1 MEDTVLDVSAI
12 RRDFPILEREM
23 RGRPL
28 VYFDNAATSLKP
40 QAVLDAER
48 AYYTDYGANIHR
60 GVYQF
65 SEEASELY
73 DGTREKIAK
82 MVRAPES
89 HVVVFTRGATE
100 SLNIV
105 ALGWGRSRLKPGDEI
120 VITDVEHH
128 ANFVPWQMLAEKT
141 GAVLRYLE
149 LDPESDEIDKKE
161 ADRLIG
167 PKTKVVA
174 ATGMSNVTGYM
185 PPVTELFRRGRSVG
199 AITVLDAAQL
209 ASHHRLDLS
218 DGLVD
223 FVSFSSHKM
232 CGPTGVGVLVG
243 SKALLDTMEP
253 LIYGGDMIL
262 RVKKSGT
269 TFKGAPDRF
278 EAGTPNIAGVFGL
291 SAAVDYLEGIGLDAV
306 AAHERRLLAYAEE
319 RATAVEDL
327 IRYGAKDL
335 SKRGG
340 IFSFNVAE
348 VHSHD
353 VGTILD
359 SEGIAVRTGMH
370 CAHPYMQVM
379 GIPGTTRAS
388 FYLYNTIEEV
398 DKLFEAIDR
407 VRRVFR

>member
-1 MEDTVLDVSAI
+1 MEDTGLDVSAI
-12 RRDFPILEREM
+12 RRDFPILAREM
-23 RGRPL
+23 RGKPL

-40 QAVLDAER
+40 RAVLDAER
-48 AYYTDYGANIHR
+48 AYYTEYGANIHR

-73 DGTREKIAK
+73 DGTREKIGK
-82 MVRAPES
+82 MVGAPES
-89 HVVVFTRGATE
+89 HVVIFTRGATE
-100 SLNIV
+100 SINLV
-105 ALGWGRSRLKPGDEI
+105 AFGWARSRLQPGDEI
-120 VITDVEHH
+120 VVTDVEHH
-128 ANFVPWQMLAEKT
+128 ANFVPWQMLAERT

-149 LDPESDEIDKKE
+149 LDPETDEIDLKE

-167 PKTKVVA
+167 PKTRVVA
-174 ATGMSNVTGYM
+174 VTGMSNVTGYM
-185 PPVTELFRRGRSVG
+185 PPVSELFRRGRSVG

-209 ASHHRLDLS
+209 ASHHRIDLS

-243 SKALLDTMEP
+243 SKELLDTMEP
-253 LIYGGDMIL
+253 LIYGGDMIS

-269 TFKGAPDRF
+269 TFKEAPDRF

-291 SAAVDYLEGIGLDAV
+291 SAAVDYLEAIGLEAI
-306 AAHERRLLAYAEE
+306 ATHERRLLAYAEE
-319 RATAVEDL
+319 RATALDYV
-327 IRYGAKDL
+327 IRYGARDL

-340 IFSFNVAE
+340 IFSFNIAE

-388 FYLYNTIEEV
+388 FYLYNTLEEV

-407 VRRVFR
+407 VRRVFA

>member
-1 MEDTVLDVSAI
+1 MEDTGLDVAAI
-12 RRDFPILEREM
+12 RKEFPLLKRQMREK
-23 RGRPL
+23 PI

-48 AYYTDYGANIHR
+48 SYYTDYGANIHR

-65 SEEASELY
+65 SEEASDIY
-73 DGTREKIAK
+73 DGTRAKIAR
-82 MVRAPES
+82 MVGAPES

-100 SLNIV
+100 SINLV
-105 ALGWGRSRLKPGDEI
+105 AFGWAASRLREGDEI
-120 VITDVEHH
+120 VVTDVEHH
-128 ANFVPWQMLAEKT
+128 ANFVPWQMLAERT
-141 GAVLRYLE
+141 GAVLRFLE
-149 LDPESDEIDKKE
+149 LDAETDEIDLEE

-185 PPVTELFRRGRSVG
+185 PPVSELFRRGRAVG

-232 CGPTGVGVLVG
+232 CGPTGVGLLVG
-243 SKALLDTMEP
+243 SKELLDTMEP
-253 LIYGGDMIL
+253 LIYGGDMIS

-269 TFKGAPDRF
+269 TFKEAPDRF

-291 SAAVDYLEGIGLDAV
+291 AAAVDYLKAIGLEAIAD
-306 AAHERRLLAYAEE
+306 HERRLLAYAEE
-319 RATAVEDL
+319 RASAYDDL
-327 IRYGAKDL
+327 IRYGTKDL

-340 IFSFNVAE
+340 IFSFNLDG

-388 FYLYNTIEEV
+388 FYLYNTVEEV
-398 DKLFEAIDR
+398 DQLFDAIDR
-407 VRRVFR
+407 VRRVFG